1 MILESN
7 AVIHYLRFLFSPLSL
22 LVLLVFCL
30 VYLGEAYAG
39 PSVRHG
45 LRQYRQHDMHHG
57 MGHIGEGS
65 CPQVR
70 YTVPAPNGFL
80 KLKNPLTANSK
91 NIVAGESF
99 FHTDAQP
106 TACKICHGSV
116 GNGMGMMAPG
126 LNPPPRNFTC
136 KETMKNIS
144 DGQMF
149 WVIKNGSPGT
159 GMVAFKSLKD
169 EHIWQIIL
177 YLRTLAK

>member
-1 MILESN
+1 MINYSRLL
-7 AVIHYLRFLFSPLSL
+7 LRFSSAF
-22 LVLLVFCL
+22 VLLAFTL
-30 VYLGEAYAG
+30 VYVGEAYSG

-57 MGHIGEGS
+57 MGHAGKGS

-70 YTVPAPNGFL
+70 DTVAAPDGFL
-80 KLKNPLTANSK
+80 KLKNPLISNSK

-106 TACKICHGSV
+106 TACKVCHGST

-126 LNPPPRNFTC
+126 QNPPPRNFTC
-136 KETMKNIS
+136 TETMKNIS

-149 WVIKNGSPGT
+149 WIIKNGSAET
-159 GMVAFKSLKD
+159 RMVAFKSLKD

-177 YLRTLAK
+177 YLRTLAN

>member
-1 MILESN
+1 MSQIFKSLSHPL
-7 AVIHYLRFLFSPLSL
+7 AFFVLVVFS
-22 LVLLVFCL
+22 L
-30 VYLGEAYAG
+30 VYVGESYSG

-57 MGHIGEGS
+57 MGHVGKGS

-70 YTVPAPNGFL
+70 YTADAPDEFL
-80 KLKNPLTANSK
+80 KLKNPLNLNSK
-91 NIVAGESF
+91 NLTAGESF

-106 TACKICHGSV
+106 TACKVCHGSV

-136 KETMKNIS
+136 AETMKNIP

-149 WVIKNGSPGT
+149 WVIKNGSSGT
-159 GMVAFKSLKD
+159 GMVAYKSLKD